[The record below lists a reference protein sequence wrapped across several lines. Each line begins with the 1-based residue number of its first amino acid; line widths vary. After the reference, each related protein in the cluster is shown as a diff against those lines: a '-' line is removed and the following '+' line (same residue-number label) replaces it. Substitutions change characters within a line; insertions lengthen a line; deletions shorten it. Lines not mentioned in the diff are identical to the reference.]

1 MATIKVCDVCGKAS
15 ETTDLFAVDRT
26 MDAAGSMSDDLVR
39 LDLCWKHRS
48 MAMERS
54 FRFLARRSDL
64 EDYEISRIVVESVH
78 CMQGKGKD

>member
-54 FRFLARRSDL
+54 
-64 EDYEISRIVVESVH
+64 ISRIVVESVH